1 MNGFELN
8 KIVAAIILGVLLVFG
23 VGKFMEEVVD
33 AGIDFI
39 RISIIG
45 YNKEKYKQWMNVDNF
60 ELIKQNI
67 TDQAEIL
74 RVLKW

>member
-1 MNGFELN
+1 MYCNGARL
-8 KIVAAIILGVLLVFG
+8 K
-23 VGKFMEEVVD
+23 GKFMEEVVE

-67 TDQAEIL
+67 NELSQYIKKI
-74 RVLKW
+74 RKHVPS